1 MCDHQEGCDCF
12 DWKNIGRVAA
22 LADEISD
29 EEFERKRLL
38 EEVQPEE
45 EEEENFEI

>member
-12 DWKNIGRVAA
+12 DWKAIGRVAA
-22 LADEISD
+22 WADEISD
-29 EEFERKRLL
+29 EELERKRLL

-45 EEEENFEI
+45 DENFEI

>member
-1 MCDHQEGCDCF
+1 MCDHQEGFDCF
-12 DWKNIGRVAA
+12 DWKDIGRVAA

-29 EEFERKRLL
+29 EELERKRLL

-45 EEEENFEI
+45 DENFEI